1 MSKQNQNDNILDKII
16 DLELLYSI
24 KNSEIYLKFLDNQ
37 IKFYQNQITF
47 LEDNKPLF
55 FQKKNWKNML
65 EKKKNMR
72 KKYMKIIVK

>member
-1 MSKQNQNDNILDKII
+1 MMSKQNQNDNILDKII

-55 FQKKNWKNML
+55 FQNML